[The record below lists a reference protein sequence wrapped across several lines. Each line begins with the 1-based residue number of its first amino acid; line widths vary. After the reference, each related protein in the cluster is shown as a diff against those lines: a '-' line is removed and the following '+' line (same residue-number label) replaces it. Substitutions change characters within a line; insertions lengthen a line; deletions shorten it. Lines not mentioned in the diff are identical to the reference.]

1 MSGALQ
7 ADSMK
12 KALRAA
18 EVEALL
24 REIRRYLAYV
34 DAVRATGPS
43 KEGPTRREPGRK
55 DA

>member
-1 MSGALQ
+1 MT
-7 ADSMK
+7 

-34 DAVRATGPS
+34 DAVRTQGPRKEDAGRAEPE
-43 KEGPTRREPGRK
+43 KEGQ
-55 DA
+55 

>member
-1 MSGALQ
+1 
-7 ADSMK
+7 MK

-34 DAVRATGPS
+34 DAVRTQGAQKEDPERPESG
-43 KEGPTRREPGRK
+43 KEGQ
-55 DA
+55 

>member
-1 MSGALQ
+1 MQ
-7 ADSMK
+7 

-34 DAVRATGPS
+34 DAFRSSDSRQRPADSGGD
-43 KEGPTRREPGRK
+43 KK
-55 DA
+55 

>member
-1 MSGALQ
+1 
-7 ADSMK
+7 MK

-34 DAVRATGPS
+34 DAVRAQPPEPHA
-43 KEGPTRREPGRK
+43 KREEDKNG
-55 DA
+55 